1 MKKVAMGVVAV
12 MSLWLMA
19 CSTPKKPIQMVIEKP
34 VQIMRVMAV
43 NAPTVVSQIQVLNDI
58 PKDFDNSSWQ
68 ILQVRGQRLASDSF
82 TPMLTFKSGEL
93 LGFTGCK
100 QITGTYQRQ
109 GFELWVTGFVMDN
122 ETCAA
127 IASQQQL
134 VEWLLMQ
141 VRQVRIIQ
149 SNGYLALLDD
159 YQNLLAE
166 LKPVNQVP

>member
-1 MKKVAMGVVAV
+1 
-12 MSLWLMA
+12 MSYW
-19 CSTPKKPIQMVIEKP
+19 
-34 VQIMRVMAV
+34 
-43 NAPTVVSQIQVLNDI
+43 D
-58 PKDFDNSSWQ
+58 
-68 ILQVRGQRLASDSF
+68 
-82 TPMLTFKSGEL
+82 
-93 LGFTGCK
+93 FTGCK